1 MTRFDLA
8 YYVLAPI
15 MVPLYLVKLWRA
27 RRPIAPVWDRLSGP
41 FLEKGEKPRVWVHAV
56 SVGEALAARTLVE
69 ALERE
74 LPGHE
79 VVVSASTETGRDVA
93 ARTYGGSRVFPC
105 PLDLSGSVRKAFDSV
120 RPALIVLM
128 ELEIWPNLLAEAERR
143 GVPVA
148 VVNGRLS
155 ERAGRRYV
163 RWGGLLRGTVR
174 RVGLFC
180 VQTQA
185 YAERFKAIGAPADR
199 VEVTGSMKYDA
210 VSAGRVS
217 AEERGATRRRLGLP
231 SEARVVVGGSTHPG
245 EEVTLLGAVEKLR
258 ARFPDLR
265 AVVVPRHTN
274 RVGKLVPEIGAAG
287 WKVRLRSEMGAGSA
301 LMRASQAADEVL
313 VVDTMGELGD
323 LYKTADA
330 VFVGGSLIPH
340 GGQNMMEPAA
350 LGLPV
355 LYGPHTANFTETV
368 ALLEKAGGART
379 VANAAELE
387 SALDELLGD
396 PDRRRAMGEAGRDA
410 ILGAQGATER
420 NAALL
425 KDLLADSGG

>member
-8 YYVLAPI
+8 YLALAPV
-15 MVPLYLVKLWRA
+15 MVPLYLLKLWRA

-41 FLEKGEKPRVWVHAV
+41 FLAPGEKPRIWVHAV

-74 LPGHE
+74 FPGRE

-93 ARTYGGSRVFPC
+93 ARTYGGGKVFPC
-105 PLDLSGSVRKAFDSV
+105 PLDLSGSVRKAFDAV
-120 RPALIVLM
+120 RPELIVLM

-143 GVPVA
+143 KVPVA
-148 VVNGRLS
+148 VVNGRLT
-155 ERAGRRYV
+155 ERAARRYV
-163 RWGGLLRGTVR
+163 QVGLFLRRTIG

-199 VEVTGSMKYDA
+199 VRVTGSMKYDA
-210 VSAGRVS
+210 VSARRVS
-217 AEERGATRRRLGLP
+217 ADERGTTRRRLGLP
-231 SEARVVVGGSTHPG
+231 SNAAVVVGGSTHPT
-245 EEVTLLGAVEKLR
+245 EEAALLGAVESLR
-258 ARFPDLR
+258 ERFPDLR

-274 RVGKLVPEIGAAG
+274 RVGALVPEIEAAG
-287 WKVRLRSEMGAGSA
+287 WKVRLRSETGTGAA
-301 LMRASQAADEVL
+301 LMRESQAAGEVL

-323 LYKTADA
+323 VYKAADA

-340 GGQNMMEPAA
+340 GGQNMMEPAG

-355 LYGPHTANFTETV
+355 LYGPHTGNFAETV
-368 ALLEKAGGART
+368 ALLERAGGGRK
-379 VANAAELE
+379 VADAADLE
-387 SALDELLGD
+387 SALGELLGD
-396 PDRRRAMGEAGRDA
+396 AEKRRAMGEAGRNA
-410 ILGAQGATER
+410 ILSAQGATEK
-420 NAALL
+420 NLALL
-425 KDLLADSGG
+425 KSLV